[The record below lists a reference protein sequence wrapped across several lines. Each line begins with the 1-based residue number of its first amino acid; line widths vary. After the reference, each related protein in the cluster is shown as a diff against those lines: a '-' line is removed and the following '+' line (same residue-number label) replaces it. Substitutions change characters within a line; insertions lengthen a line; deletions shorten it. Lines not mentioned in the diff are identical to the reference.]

1 MINLGKIIIYYGK
14 GEGKTSAALGR
25 AVRAAGY
32 GKKVIILQFMKGK
45 ETGEYRFFK
54 KIQKFSPIKIY
65 LCGLRIF
72 LTKKNYARFQHLK
85 KTKEG
90 LILAQNIIEDQK
102 CDLLVLDEI
111 LYALKFGLLKE
122 KDILDLLKNKGR
134 MHIILTGGFTLSKNL
149 KKIADQVSKITE
161 IKHYFDEKQKAI
173 KGLDY

>member
-1 MINLGKIIIYYGK
+1 M
-14 GEGKTSAALGR
+14 
-25 AVRAAGY
+25 
-32 GKKVIILQFMKGK
+32 
-45 ETGEYRFFK
+45 
-54 KIQKFSPIKIY
+54 
-65 LCGLRIF
+65 
-72 LTKKNYARFQHLK
+72 
-85 KTKEG
+85 
-90 LILAQNIIEDQK
+90 ILAQNIIEDQK

-122 KDILDLLKNKGR
+122 KDILDLLKNRGR